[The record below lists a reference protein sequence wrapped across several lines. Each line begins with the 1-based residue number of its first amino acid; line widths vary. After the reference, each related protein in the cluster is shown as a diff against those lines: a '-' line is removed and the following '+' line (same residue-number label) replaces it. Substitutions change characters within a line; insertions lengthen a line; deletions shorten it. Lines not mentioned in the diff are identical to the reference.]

1 MVILRQKWY
10 YSGKVVIFVQKW
22 MYWGKYGGQKGR
34 IRKSVCI
41 GAKWLHSSKIGCI
54 QAKVFVFGQSG

>member
-1 MVILRQKWY
+1 MVI
-10 YSGKVVIFVQKW
+10 F
-22 MYWGKYGGQKGR
+22 GQKSR

-54 QAKVFVFGQSG
+54 QAKVFVFGQSGIFGKKWLYSGKMVLFE